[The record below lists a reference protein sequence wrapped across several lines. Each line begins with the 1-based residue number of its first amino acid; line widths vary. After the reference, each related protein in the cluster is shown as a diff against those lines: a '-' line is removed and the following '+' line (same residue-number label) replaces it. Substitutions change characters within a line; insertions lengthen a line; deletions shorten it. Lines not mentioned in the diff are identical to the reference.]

1 MGKENKEDKS
11 GGSTLNLTPEAAAAI
26 AKLLT
31 MGSGADNQNQKTTQ
45 TNIIQLTPAAA
56 KQLLSTISQDVQFM
70 GKFSK
75 EDIDAF
81 VKAYNKA
88 ANEQLDTV
96 VRTARQRV
104 SEGKT
109 KGDVQT
115 TVNNIITKEFPQ
127 FFDPKAFAEDYIWSK
142 INFADESALGAKSL
156 QSLQRARALVNDY
169 GKYIL
174 SDAEMREAAK
184 KIARGQ
190 LTEDQFQAQ
199 LGQLASFE
207 YPELAEKIASFPGYT
222 VRQLYGNKINMIAER
237 LELDPNEI
245 KLDNPVLE
253 KIKNMSVSDAQRYMS
268 TLPEIEGLV
277 SENEKARQAATSLA
291 RAMGF
296 GV

>member
-1 MGKENKEDKS
+1 MPGEENKT
-11 GGSTLNLTPEAAAAI
+11 GGSVLEFTPEQLQTF
-26 AKLLT
+26 AKLL
-31 MGSGADNQNQKTTQ
+31 MGGASSGSEDQTTTQ

-56 KQLLSTISQDVQFM
+56 KQLLGTVAQDVQFM

-75 EDIDAF
+75 EDIASF
-81 VKAYNKA
+81 VREYNKA

-96 VRTARQRV
+96 VRTAKQRI
-104 SEGKT
+104 SEGKA

-115 TVNNIITKEFPQ
+115 TINNIVTKEFPQ
-127 FFDPKAFAEDYIWSK
+127 FFNPKAFAEDYIWSK
-142 INFADESALGAKSL
+142 INFADEAALGAKSL
-156 QSLQRARALVNDY
+156 QSLQRTRALVNDY

-174 SDAEMREAAK
+174 SDVEMRDAAK

-190 LTEDQFQAQ
+190 LTEDQFKTQ
-199 LGQLASFE
+199 LGKLASIE
-207 YPELAEKIASFPGYT
+207 YPELAEKIAAFPGFT
-222 VRQLYGNKINMIAER
+222 VRQLYGNKINLMADK
-237 LELDPNEI
+237 LELDPNEVR
-245 KLDNPVLE
+245 LDNPVLE
-253 KIKNMSVSDAQRYMS
+253 KIKGMSNSDAERYIS